1 METGKLNNFYI
12 SDEIKIRNN
21 ITRID
26 TAFLTSASETEFKDL
41 VNNYSFDKKF
51 NPADFTFYISENGH
65 FCIVLGKEVRKP

>member
-26 TAFLTSASETEFKDL
+26 TAFLTSASETEFKEF
-41 VNNYSFDKKF
+41 S
-51 NPADFTFYISENGH
+51 
-65 FCIVLGKEVRKP
+65 